1 MTSPHSDECSSR
13 LSRRQ
18 FLSLLGGSGAL
29 WALGPLAGWDRAEA
43 RLRTSARILIAGA
56 GAAGIALANRLSRAL
71 EGARITIVDARE
83 RHLYQPGLTLVANG
97 YWSPERV
104 IDRNDRFLPSTVR
117 WVKAAVAEFDPDASR
132 IVTDQGEAIPY
143 DFLCVATGLKVD
155 YASVEGMEPAL
166 IGRNGIACVYD
177 NPEHA
182 GRSWEVIRAFAE
194 KGGKAIFTRPPGGIK
209 CAGAPLKMAMLVED
223 RLRREGAR
231 ERAHVHYAVA
241 GKGLFSQPE
250 INEFLK
256 KHFPERGIEIHWEH
270 RLVAIDPAQRI
281 ASFATP
287 AGRVEMDYDLIHVVP
302 KMRAPD
308 ALANSPLAW
317 QSGEFA
323 DDGRWLEVDRHTLRH
338 PRYPNVFGAG
348 DCVGTPIGKT
358 AATVKAHVP
367 VVVKNLLAAIADR
380 EGEGRFNGYTS
391 CPLLIGRG
399 RAILVEFDY
408 ELKMVPSF
416 SFISPYEIHW
426 LPWVMKE
433 KLLHGAYEAV
443 LRGRA

>member
-1 MTSPHSDECSSR
+1 M
-13 LSRRQ
+13 
-18 FLSLLGGSGAL
+18 
-29 WALGPLAGWDRAEA
+29 
-43 RLRTSARILIAGA
+43 IAGA

-71 EGARITIVDARE
+71 EGASITIVDARE

-104 IDRNDRFLPSTVR
+104 IDRNERFLPATVR
-117 WVKAAVAEFDPDASR
+117 WVKAAVAEFDPDANR
-132 IVTDQGEAIPY
+132 IVTDRGEAIPY

-155 YASVEGMEPAL
+155 YGSIQGMAPER
-166 IGRNGIACVYD
+166 IGRDGIGCVYD
-177 NPEHA
+177 TPEHA
-182 GRSWEVIRAFAE
+182 TRTWEAIRVAVE
-194 KGGKAIFTRPPGGIK
+194 KGGRLIFTRPPGGIK
-209 CAGAPLKMAMLVED
+209 CAGAPLKMTMLVED
-223 RLRREGAR
+223 RMRREGSR
-231 ERAHVHYAVA
+231 DRASFHYAVA
-241 GKGLFSQPE
+241 GKALFSQPN

-256 KHFPERGIEIHWEH
+256 KHFPERGIEVHWEH
-270 RLVAIDPAQRI
+270 RLIAIDPVQKVAR
-281 ASFATP
+281 FATP
-287 AGRVEMDYDLIHVVP
+287 SGEVEMAYDFLHVVP

-367 VVVKNLLAAIADR
+367 VVVENLLAAIADR
-380 EGEGRFNGYTS
+380 EQPARFGGYTS
-391 CPLLIGRG
+391 CPLLVGRG

-426 LPWVMKE
+426 VPWVMKE
-433 KLLHGAYEAV
+433 RLLHGAYDAM

>member
-1 MTSPHSDECSSR
+1 
-13 LSRRQ
+13 
-18 FLSLLGGSGAL
+18 LLGGSISL
-29 WALGPLAGWDRAEA
+29 WALGPLAGGSPAKA
-43 RLRTSARILIAGA
+43 RLRTSARIVIAGA

-71 EGARITIVDARE
+71 EGASITIVDGRE

-97 YWSPERV
+97 YWGPDKV
-104 IDRNDRFLPSTVR
+104 IDRNDRFLPAAVR
-117 WVKAAVAEFDPDASR
+117 WVKAAVAEFDPEANR
-132 IVTDQGEAIPY
+132 ILTDRGEAIPY

-155 YASVEGMEPAL
+155 YASVQGMDPGR
-166 IGRNGIACVYD
+166 IGEDGIACVYD

-182 GRSWEVIRAFAE
+182 AKSWEAIRAFAA

-223 RLRREGAR
+223 RLRREGGR
-231 ERAHVHYAVA
+231 DRAEFHYAVA

-256 KHFPERGIEIHWEH
+256 KHFPERGIDIHWEH
-270 RLVAIDPAQRI
+270 RLTAIDPARKV
-281 ASFATP
+281 ATFATP
-287 AGRVEMDYDLIHVVP
+287 SGPVEMDYDFIHVVP

-308 ALANSPLAW
+308 ALADSPLAW

-367 VVVKNLLAAIADR
+367 VVVENLLAAIADR
-380 EGEGRFNGYTS
+380 EGSGRFNGYTS

-416 SFISPYEIHW
+416 AFISPYEIHW